1 MDKYQNILDRIASS
15 LNTFT
20 FDTADEKEI
29 LIELLKDKID
39 SLKSSDSYVEYWHG
53 LNQKDVDWEDPR
65 L

>member
-20 FDTADEKEI
+20 FGTIDEKEI
-29 LIELLKDKID
+29 LIELLKDKINR
-39 SLKSSDSYVEYWHG
+39 LKSSDSYVEYWHDM
-53 LNQKDVDWEDPR
+53 NQKDADWEDPR